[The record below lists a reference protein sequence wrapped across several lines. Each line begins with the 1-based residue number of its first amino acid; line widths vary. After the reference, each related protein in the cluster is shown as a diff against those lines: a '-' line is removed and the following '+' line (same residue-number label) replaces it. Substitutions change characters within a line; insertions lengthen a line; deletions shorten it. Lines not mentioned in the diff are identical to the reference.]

1 MEAVIA
7 DAVIQVNY
15 SDALINELNS
25 EVNIDFW

>member
-25 EVNIDFW
+25 EVNIDCW